1 MTEEVKRTFPFVSG
15 DKVRLPSWPAD
26 AYVEVWAYGD
36 YRFFG
41 KNSETGEEEVYF
53 KNGQMAYGEDWE
65 AHSPTPATEVWWAVY
80 NYNGKLEHFYPVE
93 PRNHQHGY
101 ACWQVQVTPT
111 ERIYP

>member
-1 MTEEVKRTFPFVSG
+1 MSEEVKRTFPFVSG
-15 DKVRLPSWPAD
+15 DKVRLPSWKD
-26 AYVEVWAYGD
+26 NTYVEVWTFGD

-41 KNSETGEEEVYF
+41 KTQDGEEDVYY
-53 KNGQMAYGEDWE
+53 KDGATAYGEAWE
-65 AHSPTPATEVWWAVY
+65 AHSPRPPDEIWWAVY
-80 NYNGKLEHFYPVE
+80 DKNGKLERFYPGE